1 MLKRGMGFLNL
12 SSLPMSTNPNQSK
25 ITATQIAVDSTL
37 NINSAEMIAIAQIIF
52 CHGTIRDWKSFL
64 VTAEKIGFKISDEI
78 APADSANESAVAP
91 AVDSNALRL
100 AIRKELNNWDF
111 SSEISDA
118 ISNHDFSCEI
128 SDAVRD
134 CDFSDEIQSAV
145 RHHDFSDEI
154 NDAISDKDFSDE
166 ISEAVS
172 NHDFSDAIS
181 SAVDEHD
188 FSDVLQSAD
197 AKETILEI
205 VKDWFKN
212 LMG

>member
-1 MLKRGMGFLNL
+1 MLKRGTGFLNL
-12 SSLPMSTNPNQSK
+12 SALPMSTNPNQSK
-25 ITATQIAVDSTL
+25 ISVTQIADDSTL
-37 NINSAEMIAIAQIIF
+37 NINTAEITAIAEIIF

-64 VTAEKIGFKISDEI
+64 VTAGKIGVKISDEI
-78 APADSANESAVAP
+78 APADSANES

-166 ISEAVS
+166 ISEAIS

-188 FSDVLQSAD
+188 FSDVLQSSD
-197 AKETILEI
+197 ARETILEI